1 MNVLTLDEAIKHCEE
16 VAEKQK
22 EKGFLANAEANRS
35 TVYGEKCYRCASVH
49 RQLAEWLERLKAFEE
64 AYEEIKGFSIVWEEG
79 QGIQKCIKTIKR
91 HLKEK

>member
-1 MNVLTLDEAIKHCEE
+1 MNVLTLDETIKHCEE
-16 VAEKQK
+16 VAENQEWLSESYDDDSMGAKLCR
-22 EKGFLANAEANRS
+22 E
-35 TVYGEKCYRCASVH
+35 CAFEH
-49 RQLAEWLERLKAFEE
+49 RQLAKWLERLKAFEN